1 MIDKLDPKPIGS
13 MYAIYGNIYHQYTP
27 NVSIYTIHGSYGKW
41 FSDFKLGILIWGR
54 EVRRDPQ
61 ISTKIDRGPEKTGAP
76 FRKLLAPQMNRF
88 TMIQYSTGIFTIV
101 QVAKD

>member
-76 FRKLLAPQMNRF
+76 IRKLLAPQMNRF